1 MPGFFAGAPG
11 DVLTSDASNVVV
23 MTDKGHTVV
32 TIAPHYRGPKK
43 PFVFIVGVPAA
54 ITTRDI
60 AFVPRDVVDRLVE
73 ADAPRLVELWE
84 RDPCA
89 HHAPTLDA
97 SGFGEGAGRWE
108 GITLAD
114 VGALPTHLAPSDASI
129 SVVADVAALRALVGK
144 EKLSLPAGADA
155 ILASYTDMRFVVARV
170 DPAKLVFDGDR
181 AALTPL
187 RIHFAK
193 PLGSLPF
200 RLGAL
205 AIAPSTHADVVLHVL
220 ARDDRYDVGDGQNTF
235 LPEGADV
242 AESAKTSPSLF
253 YAALLDR
260 AQLGRA
266 AVTEYVDEAPHCRG
280 CPSRPLDRADLATFG
295 GDAIPGGNIALSSF
309 RGSVSIFSTRR
320 DGKFEGIEESVV
332 DTIHASTVDECV
344 NEGNI
349 TVKLDAL
356 ATGTL
361 ANVVVVESNVT
372 DRRAEECVTQRIARM
387 TLAQKPSAAET
398 VSLALGFRRE
408 WALDTPT
415 WQLSRIRLL
424 SDDKANAKDVSLRS
438 AGKATRVVPKYVV
451 RHPWTGRVT
460 CDVPQRDRWG
470 TSDGTLATRYASHPI
485 ALTDPVATTTPPLLE
500 MFFAQPAETA
510 ADAGVVA
517 TGKSPLRSC
526 GNCNIGHDGSTPW
539 LALVPAI
546 ALVVRR
552 RRR

>member
-11 DVLTSDASNVVV
+11 DVLTSDASNVIV

-32 TIAPHYRGPKK
+32 TIAPNYRGPKK

-54 ITTRDI
+54 ITTRDV

-89 HHAPTLDA
+89 HGAPTLDA
-97 SGFGEGAGRWE
+97 FGFGEGAGRWE
-108 GITLAD
+108 GMSLAD
-114 VGALPTHLAPSDASI
+114 VGPLPTHLTPSDASI
-129 SVVADVAALRALVGK
+129 SVVADVAALRALVAK
-144 EKLSLPAGADA
+144 EKLALPAGADA
-155 ILASYTDMRFVVARV
+155 ILASYTDLRFVVARV
-170 DPAKLVFDGDR
+170 DPSKLVFDADG

-187 RIHFAK
+187 RVHFAK

-205 AIAPSTHADVVLHVL
+205 AIAPRTHADVLLHVL
-220 ARDDRYDVGDGQNTF
+220 ARDDRYDVGGGENTF

-242 AESAKTSPSLF
+242 AESARTSPSLF
-253 YAALLDR
+253 YSALLDR
-260 AQLGRA
+260 ARLGRA

-309 RGSVSIFSTRR
+309 RGSVSVFSSSPK
-320 DGKFEGIEESVV
+320 GNLEGIEKSVA
-332 DTIHASTVDECV
+332 DTITASTVDECV
-344 NEGNI
+344 NEGSI

-356 ATGTL
+356 ATGAL
-361 ANVVVVESNVT
+361 ANVVVVGSNLT
-372 DRRAEECVTQRIARM
+372 DRRAEECVVQRIARM
-387 TLAQKPSAAET
+387 TLAQKPSVAET
-398 VSLALGFRRE
+398 VSLTLGFRRE

-424 SDDKANAKDVSLRS
+424 IDDKASAKDVTLRP
-438 AGKATRVVPKYVV
+438 AEKATRVVPKYVV
-451 RHPWTGRVT
+451 RHPWTGAMA

-485 ALTDPVATTTPPLLE
+485 ALANPIATTTPPLLE

-510 ADAGVVA
+510 PDAGVAV
-517 TGKSPLRSC
+517 TGRSPLRSC
-526 GNCNIGHDGSTPW
+526 GNCNVGHDGSAPW
-539 LALVPAI
+539 LAIVPAI
-546 ALVVRR
+546 ALLVRR
-552 RRR
+552 RRA